1 MAHETL
7 LPTTAPLLRGR
18 LIAALVAVVLTW
30 GSAAFAAWYTWSSAG
45 EFWAGFG
52 RAVPAGL
59 RAADDRLFLEDTV
72 AMAAA
77 LVLALGLAILL
88 ARRRPRHA
96 VVATWVLAAAGA
108 VLWLGPIASVPQA
121 KDAYMDCAAAH
132 AAQGTDVRGWSWT
145 RFGAVVVVTGAGP
158 AHEVVCR

>member
-7 LPTTAPLLRGR
+7 LPTTAPLLGGR
-18 LIAALVAVVLTW
+18 LIAALV
-30 GSAAFAAWYTWSSAG
+30 GSQS
-45 EFWAGFG
+45 G
-52 RAVPAGL
+52 RHGPPE
-59 RAADDRLFLEDTV
+59 DDRIFLEDTV

-88 ARRRPRHA
+88 AHRRPGHA